1 MKRRCAEYVT
11 LAVLWTS
18 WAHGAEHR
26 KLTRVSAGWAAYY
39 AAVYQVPVELV
50 EAIIEVESGWEPNAV
65 SPKGAVGLMQ
75 LMPETAYK
83 FRVRNRFVVEEN
95 IRGGV
100 AYLAWL
106 IDVFHGDLRL
116 AVASYYAGERRIM
129 PRKLAYSSR
138 EVYEYVQRVAELY
151 RAKRLAE
158 VQHEVIGDN
167 LPLQRGE
174 RNGTDHPAAHRIRT
188 SGGRP
193 RDRGGGSDTFCDGGP
208 DARTRQLRG
217 SRRPVALSGRALG
230 ARAKPRVREGAKPRA
245 GGEQLARLD
254 WEGPR
259 DESAPSQQR

>member
-1 MKRRCAEYVT
+1 MRRRCAELIM

-18 WAHGAEHR
+18 WAHGAEPQ
-26 KLTRVSAGWAAYY
+26 RVARSSAGWVVYY
-39 AAVYQVPVELV
+39 ARVYHVPVELV
-50 EAIIEVESGWEPNAV
+50 EAIIEVESGWEPYAV

-83 FRVRNRFVVEEN
+83 FRVRNRFCVEEN

-106 IDVFHGDLRL
+106 IDLFHGDVRL

-158 VQHEVIGDN
+158 VQHEGIGDN
-167 LPLQRGE
+167 LPLQRGK
-174 RNGTDHPAAHRIRT
+174 RSGTDRSAAHRIGT
-188 SGGRP
+188 
-193 RDRGGGSDTFCDGGP
+193 RGGQSRDSGRGADAFCDGDP
-208 DARTRQLRG
+208 DAGTHPLSS
-217 SRRPVALSGRALG
+217 SRRPLALSSRALG
-230 ARAKPRVREGAKPRA
+230 ARAEPGVREVANRRA
-245 GGEQLARLD
+245 GGE
-254 WEGPR
+254 
-259 DESAPSQQR
+259 